1 MSGDKA
7 VLHCPIQPGALLQQ
21 YSVIWTKGSTLIAQ
35 VTSPPGQLKHSDPR
49 YQIDSGSYSLII
61 NSVTVNDTSSD
72 YQCEIFVTI
81 PITNAKH
88 MLQASSQ
95 VALSLNIIG
104 RYPANFGLVQTAWFT
119 VLCMLSFY
127 NQKC

>member
-7 VLHCPIQPGALLQQ
+7 ILHCPIQPGALLQQ
-21 YSVIWTKGSTLIAQ
+21 YSVIWTKGSTPIAK
-35 VTSPPGQLKHSDPR
+35 VTSPQGQLEHSDPR

-61 NSVTVNDTSSD
+61 NPVTINDTSSD

-81 PITNAKH
+81 SSTNVKY
-88 MLQASSQ
+88 MLQPSSQ

-104 RYPANFGLVQTAWFT
+104 R
-119 VLCMLSFY
+119 
-127 NQKC
+127 

>member
-21 YSVIWTKGSTLIAQ
+21 YSVIWTKGSTQIAK
-35 VTSPPGQLKHSDPR
+35 VTSPQGRMDHSDSR

-61 NSVTVNDTSSD
+61 NPVTINDTSSD

-81 PITNAKH
+81 PITNAKY
-88 MLQASSQ
+88 MLQPSSQ
-95 VALSLNIIG
+95 VALSLNVIG
-104 RYPANFGLVQTAWFT
+104 R
-119 VLCMLSFY
+119 
-127 NQKC
+127 